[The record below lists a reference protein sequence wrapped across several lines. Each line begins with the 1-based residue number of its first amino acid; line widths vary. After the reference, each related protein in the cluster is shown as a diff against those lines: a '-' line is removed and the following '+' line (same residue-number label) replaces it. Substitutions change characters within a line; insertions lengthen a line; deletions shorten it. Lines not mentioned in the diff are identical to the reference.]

1 MTPASQ
7 VGAAASRSDARP
19 KTLVTLAPGATAS
32 ATLQITQALNYPTAS
47 CAPVSASYLQI
58 YPPGQT
64 TAVYL
69 SYKGTGCAKPVFVL
83 GIETIQ
89 PGTSGT

>member
-1 MTPASQ
+1 MAPASQ
-7 VGAAASRSDARP
+7 VGAAASRSDVRP

-32 ATLQITQALNYPTAS
+32 ATLQIAQALNYPTVR
-47 CAPVSASYLQI
+47 CAPVSASYLQV

-69 SYKGTGCAKPVFVL
+69 PYEGKGCAKPVFVL
-83 GIETIQ
+83 GIATIQ
-89 PGTSGT
+89 PGTGAA